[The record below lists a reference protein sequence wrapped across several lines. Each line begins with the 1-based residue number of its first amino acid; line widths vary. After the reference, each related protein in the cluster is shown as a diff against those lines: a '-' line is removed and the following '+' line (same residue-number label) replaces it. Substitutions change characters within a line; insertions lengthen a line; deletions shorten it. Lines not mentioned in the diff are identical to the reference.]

1 MASVDISPT
10 LKFLTDAG
18 HLLVTTAPEI
28 SAFLMS
34 QRNGLM
40 FENELP
46 PLSDFQRQHVCT
58 CCGHIMILGH
68 GSSLT
73 IKPKQAAIRKT
84 HRAAQHRRGKET
96 REATPSSGPTK
107 QFACGH
113 CGRLTEI
120 KLPAP
125 SRISRRKAKSQ
136 KAAQAT
142 GATAATTSAAP
153 VAPSSLAQF
162 ASQDAPRPNANASS
176 KKRAKSRKAG
186 LQALLEQKSASRSGL
201 GLSLS
206 DFMQK

>member
-10 LKFLTDAG
+10 LNFLTDAG
-18 HLLVTTAPEI
+18 HLLATTAPEI
-28 SAFLMS
+28 SAFLMI
-34 QRNGLM
+34 QRNNLM

-46 PLSDFQRQHVCT
+46 PPSDFQRQHVCT

-73 IKPKQAAIRKT
+73 IKPKHAAARRKN
-84 HRAAQHRRGKET
+84 HRSAQHRRVKET

-107 QFACGH
+107 QFACGP

-125 SRISRRKAKSQ
+125 SRISRRKAKTQ

-142 GATAATTSAAP
+142 GATTGTAPTTSAAP
-153 VAPSSLAQF
+153 VAPSSLAQ
-162 ASQDAPRPNANASS
+162 SANASS

-186 LQALLEQKSASRSGL
+186 LQALLEQKNASRSGF